1 MRRPSSGPVDRVGV
15 DRVGVDR
22 VGVDR
27 VGVDRVSADWASAG
41 RGGADRGSV
50 TVEAAVA
57 LASLVVVVA
66 ACLGGI
72 GCMIGQVRC
81 ADAAREAARLA
92 GRGDEA
98 GATGAVAALA
108 PDGADLTLGGSD
120 DLVTATVTVGAVGG
134 LLPGITLRA
143 TATAAREPGGV
154 TDPGG

>member
-1 MRRPSSGPVDRVGV
+1 MRRPVSEPVDRACADRACA
-15 DRVGVDR
+15 DRVC
-22 VGVDR
+22 VGR
-27 VGVDRVSADWASAG
+27 AG
-41 RGGADRGSV
+41 PGQGAVDRGSV

-72 GCMIGQVRC
+72 GCLVGQLRC

-98 GATGAVAALA
+98 GAAGAVAALA
-108 PDGADLTLGGSD
+108 PDGAGLVLGGSGE
-120 DLVTATVTVGAVGG
+120 LVTATVTVGAVGG

-143 TATAAREPGGV
+143 AATAAREPDSGN
-154 TDPGG
+154 PGG

>member
-1 MRRPSSGPVDRVGV
+1 M
-15 DRVGVDR
+15 
-22 VGVDR
+22 
-27 VGVDRVSADWASAG
+27 
-41 RGGADRGSV
+41 

-72 GCMIGQVRC
+72 GCLVGQLRC

-98 GATGAVAALA
+98 GAAGAVAALA
-108 PDGADLTLGGSD
+108 PDGAGLVLGGSGE
-120 DLVTATVTVGAVGG
+120 LVTATVTVGAVGG

-143 TATAAREPGGV
+143 AATAAREPDSGN
-154 TDPGG
+154 PGGWTA